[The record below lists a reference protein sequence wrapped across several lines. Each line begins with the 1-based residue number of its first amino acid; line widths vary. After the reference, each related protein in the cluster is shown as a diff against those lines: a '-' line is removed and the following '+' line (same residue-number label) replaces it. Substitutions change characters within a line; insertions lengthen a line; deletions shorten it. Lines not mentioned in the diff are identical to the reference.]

1 LAKGRKIIQG
11 KAADKKQF
19 AFCLLLFDFPGR
31 LVYDRGVGRG
41 VELNLEDIF
50 ASSPVITA
58 VKDETGLEH
67 AMEKECAIVF
77 ILYGNVCSIPSIVD
91 KVKEHGKLAIV
102 HVDLI
107 MGLSSKEVAVD
118 YIKENTRADGIIST
132 RPGMVRRAMELGL
145 IGGQRA
151 FLIDSIALENTRK
164 QLASFRPDFMEI
176 MPGMMPKILKQIRE
190 TTSVLLVAGGLL
202 SDKQDIM
209 AAFQAGVDAVSTTK
223 EDLWEV

>member
-1 LAKGRKIIQG
+1 MK
-11 KAADKKQF
+11 
-19 AFCLLLFDFPGR
+19 
-31 LVYDRGVGRG
+31 
-41 VELNLEDIF
+41 LEDIF

-58 VKDETGLEH
+58 VKDDTGLER
-67 AMEKECAIVF
+67 AMEKDCAIVF
-77 ILYGNVCSIPSIVD
+77 ILYGNVCNISSIVK
-91 KVKEHGKLAIV
+91 KVKERKKLAIV

-107 MGLSSKEVAVD
+107 AGLSSKEVAVD

-132 RPGMVRRAMELGL
+132 RPGMVKRAMELGL

-164 QLASFRPDFMEI
+164 QLAAFQPDFMEI
-176 MPGMMPKILKQIRE
+176 MPGMMPKILKRIRE

-223 EDLWEV
+223 EELWEV

>member
-1 LAKGRKIIQG
+1 
-11 KAADKKQF
+11 
-19 AFCLLLFDFPGR
+19 
-31 LVYDRGVGRG
+31 
-41 VELNLEDIF
+41 
-50 ASSPVITA
+50 
-58 VKDETGLEH
+58 
-67 AMEKECAIVF
+67 MEKDCAMVF
-77 ILYGNVCSIPSIVD
+77 ILYGNVCNISSIVE
-91 KVKEHGKLAIV
+91 KVKERGKLAIV

-107 MGLSSKEVAVD
+107 AGLSSKEVAVD
-118 YIKENTRADGIIST
+118 FIKENTRADGIIST
-132 RPGMVRRAMELGL
+132 RTGMVKRAMELGL

-164 QLASFRPDFMEI
+164 QLASFQPDFMEI
-176 MPGMMPKILKQIRE
+176 MPGMMPKILKRIRE